1 MIKFFLSLFLTMVWI
16 YCLINLI
23 YGFRDTGFA
32 YNALFIF
39 ILVGYP
45 CGLYLMIKNR
55 LKYLRRII
63 FGLAI
68 IPTFFLGSAL
78 LAGIISHIGSDPC
91 TRDISLIESLKP
103 FPTGPCI
110 GYYDNGILRYEGQL
124 VKGSYEGV
132 WNYYNP
138 EGNLESETNF
148 KNNERD
154 GIWTYF
160 DNEGDVIKTE
170 RYIDG
175 ELIETN

>member
-1 MIKFFLSLFLTMVWI
+1 V
-16 YCLINLI
+16 
-23 YGFRDTGFA
+23 
-32 YNALFIF
+32 
-39 ILVGYP
+39 
-45 CGLYLMIKNR
+45 

-63 FGLAI
+63 IGLAI
-68 IPTFFLGSAL
+68 IAGLFYVPAFI
-78 LAGIISHIGSDPC
+78 GIIFEHFFYESLDPC
-91 TRDISLIESLKP
+91 TRDIKLIERFKP
-103 FPTGPCI
+103 LWTGPCI

-138 EGNLESETNF
+138 EGNLETETNF
-148 KNNERD
+148 ENNERD

-160 DNEGDVIKTE
+160 DNEGDIIKTE

>member
-1 MIKFFLSLFLTMVWI
+1 MLFHQIVSFLFTDANGTSYDKFV
-16 YCLINLI
+16 
-23 YGFRDTGFA
+23 
-32 YNALFIF
+32 
-39 ILVGYP
+39 
-45 CGLYLMIKNR
+45 
-55 LKYLRRII
+55 LKYIRRII
-63 FGLAI
+63 IALAI
-68 IPTFFLGSAL
+68 IIAGLFYVPAFI
-78 LAGIISHIGSDPC
+78 GIIFEHFFYESLDPC
-91 TRDISLIESLKP
+91 TRDIKLIERFKP
-103 FPTGPCI
+103 LWTGPCI

-138 EGNLESETNF
+138 KGNLEIETNF

-160 DNEGDVIKTE
+160 DNEGNIIKTE

>member
-1 MIKFFLSLFLTMVWI
+1 MLFHQIVSFLFTDANGTSYDKFV
-16 YCLINLI
+16 
-23 YGFRDTGFA
+23 
-32 YNALFIF
+32 
-39 ILVGYP
+39 
-45 CGLYLMIKNR
+45 
-55 LKYLRRII
+55 LKYIRRII
-63 FGLAI
+63 IALAI
-68 IPTFFLGSAL
+68 IIAGLFYVPAFI
-78 LAGIISHIGSDPC
+78 GIIFEHFFYESLDPC
-91 TRDISLIESLKP
+91 TRDIKLIERFKP
-103 FPTGPCI
+103 LWTGPCI

-138 EGNLESETNF
+138 EGNLEIETNF

-160 DNEGDVIKTE
+160 DNEGNIINTE